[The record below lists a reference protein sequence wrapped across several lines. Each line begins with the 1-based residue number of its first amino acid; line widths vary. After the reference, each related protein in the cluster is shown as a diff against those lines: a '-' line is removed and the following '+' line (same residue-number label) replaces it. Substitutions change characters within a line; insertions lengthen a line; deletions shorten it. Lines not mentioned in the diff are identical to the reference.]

1 MNGRKPGFCPVS
13 GPSPP
18 FRPAG
23 RRFRAAPVLWDL
35 SDEKVLRPAVPGY
48 HHDRARDVFMH
59 EMTHVWQFHRG
70 DSVKARSIHA
80 QKFGAGYEF
89 TRGAP

>member
-1 MNGRKPGFCPVS
+1 MTG
-13 GPSPP
+13 
-18 FRPAG
+18 
-23 RRFRAAPVLWDL
+23 
-35 SDEKVLRPAVPGY
+35 
-48 HHDRARDVFMH
+48 DVFVH

-70 DSVKARSIHA
+70 DSVKTRSIHA